1 MNSGATLIDL
11 MGVTQI
17 ILKLVANIILYILMD
32 LDIQFMKIT
41 VAKINPKAVDIFN
54 IIIYLTTKDNAH
66 LEILRN

>member
-17 ILKLVANIILYILMD
+17 ILKLVANIILCILMD

-41 VAKINPKAVDIFN
+41 IAKINPKAVNIFN

-66 LEILRN
+66 LELLRN